1 MVTLIQILLFINGEE
16 IEIDGSFGLKTKNVV
31 KDFQKKNDLTVDG
44 IVGKNTIVGLL
55 S

>member
-1 MVTLIQILLFINGEE
+1 
-16 IEIDGSFGLKTKNVV
+16 V

-55 S
+55 SWKKIIK